1 MLVTLANQDVG
12 FKKMR
17 RKYSIL
23 FVFLLS
29 FTTGFSQ
36 ELSFLDSLNA
46 PKFIDTLFIDRDIH
60 NWSVRIFTN
69 YKQQRFRLSDA
80 NNKLTYVPNNPAGIG
95 FGLATK
101 KVILDLAFNIKTN
114 KEEPSDRFDMQG
126 SLTLEKHNIDFVFQR
141 YKGFNVV
148 NDRGDQEVFREDLS
162 SNSSYISYM
171 YLFNSSQYS
180 VSALKT
186 GLSRQKKAALS
197 FSLGGLFFMNNKS
210 ADSTI
215 VPQEVQPQFNEE
227 AQIKKLNGIGL
238 GIIGGVTTIFPLP
251 FDFFISFSLVPGI
264 GIMYKRIETENLSY
278 TPSNPMQYSLDMAGA
293 FGYNGHRIYVN
304 ITTKLGIYGSDLD
317 YGNKSYQSGLNAK
330 LSVGY
335 KIKPRPE

>member
-1 MLVTLANQDVG
+1 M
-12 FKKMR
+12 K
-17 RKYSIL
+17 RKYTL
-23 FVFLLS
+23 LLAFLLN

-36 ELSFLDSLNA
+36 ELSFLDSINT
-46 PKFIDTLFIDRDIH
+46 PKIIDTLFIDRDIH
-60 NWSVRIFTN
+60 NWSIRLFTN
-69 YKQQRFRLSDA
+69 YKEQRFRLSD
-80 NNKLTYVPNNPAGIG
+80 NHSKLIYVPNNPAGIG
-95 FGLATK
+95 IGLATK

-126 SLTLEKHNIDFVFQR
+126 ALTLEKHNIDFVFQR

-148 NDRGDQEVFREDLS
+148 NDRGVQEVFREDLS
-162 SNSSYISYM
+162 SSSISISYM

-180 VSALKT
+180 VSALKS

-215 VPQEVQPQFNEE
+215 IPKELQAYFNEE
-227 AQIKKLNGIGL
+227 AQIQKLNGIGAS
-238 GIIGGVTTIFPLP
+238 IIGGVTTIVPLP
-251 FDFFISFSLVPGI
+251 FDFFISFSLIPGI
-264 GIMYKRIETENLSY
+264 GFMYKNIETESFSY
-278 TPSNPMQYSLDMAGA
+278 TPSNPMLYSLDMTGV

-304 ITTKLGIYGSDLD
+304 ITSKLGIYGSDLD
-317 YGNKSYQSGLNAK
+317 YGNKSYHSGINAK

-335 KIKPRPE
+335 KLKPRPE